1 MRPPWR
7 IICDCGG
14 WPRPTTT
21 SPPLL
26 SVTRLTFS
34 EFRRRLA
41 DAVRPDPAVPARR
54 WMRRHWPPL
63 ALLAL
68 AIGGVVTLDV
78 WLASCGFGGCPAP
91 AEIRA
96 FRPPEGGK
104 IVDRNGLLI
113 ARLTVV
119 RRVNVPLDR
128 VPSYVREAFIAV
140 EDRRFYEHDGLDW
153 RGVFRA
159 AVRNTAALGVRE
171 GFSTITMQ
179 VVRNTYLARY
189 FSERSLRRKMMELR
203 LARLLEASLTKDQIL
218 ELYLNVIYLG
228 NGVYGVEAAS
238 RDLFGKSVDRLT
250 LAEGAMLAALPK
262 GPSAYTPRNNPQRAL
277 ARRNL
282 VLAVM
287 VREGYVARR
296 RADEAARQPIIVAH
310 DEWRPVQPND
320 SYAVDAV
327 RAVVDSVLGHRDREE
342 LGNATVYTSL
352 DLRAQLAADRAVRR
366 RATAIARESG
376 GSYGARGE
384 AEVEGAMV
392 ALDPLTGD
400 VRALVGGR
408 HFERGSFNRALAA
421 HRQPGSAFKP
431 FVYAAA
437 LGTGMTPA
445 TMVDD
450 EPVEVQQG
458 RDVWSPSNFDDEY
471 LGRVT
476 LRRALER
483 SANAATVRVSRA
495 VGESRVAAVAHANG
509 IASALPTVPAL
520 ALGAAEVTPFELV
533 AAYAP
538 FANGGYRVR
547 PRLVQRIEN
556 ADGTPLWTN
565 AAAPAVQV
573 MDPRDAYQLTSML
586 RAVVDHGTGHTLR
599 DLGVKG
605 RVAGKTGTT
614 NNGADVWFVGY
625 TPSLVAGFWFGYDT
639 PRTIGPDASGG
650 RLAAPAW
657 ADFYLTG
664 WREPAAS
671 ASAWVPPA
679 GMEARTIDAVTG
691 ELATEWCPTQQT
703 EYFKP
708 GTSPTEPCREHEGPP
723 EMMDE
728 NHDRGWMNDITDRVS
743 DALKKVF
750 KF

>member
-1 MRPPWR
+1 M
-7 IICDCGG
+7 
-14 WPRPTTT
+14 
-21 SPPLL
+21 
-26 SVTRLTFS
+26 TRLTLS
-34 EFRRRLA
+34 EFRRRFVEA
-41 DAVRPDPAVPARR
+41 IRPDPDVPARQ
-54 WMRRHWPPL
+54 WLRRHWAPL
-63 ALLAL
+63 ALLTLGIA
-68 AIGGVVTLDV
+68 GVATLDV
-78 WLASCGFGGCPAP
+78 WLASCGFGGCPTP
-91 AEIRA
+91 TEIRA
-96 FRPPEGGK
+96 FRPPEGGR
-104 IVDRNGLLI
+104 ILDRNGQFI

-119 RRVNVPLDR
+119 RRVNVPLSR
-128 VPSYVREAFIAV
+128 VPAHVRQAFIAV
-140 EDRRFYEHDGLDW
+140 EDRRFYDHAGLDW

-159 AVRNTAALGVRE
+159 TARNAAALGIRE

-189 FSERSLRRKMMELR
+189 FSERTLRRKLMELR
-203 LARLLEASLTKDQIL
+203 LARLLEANLSKDQIL

-238 RDLFGKSVDRLT
+238 RDLFGKSVEGLT

-262 GPSAYTPRNNPQRAL
+262 GPSAYTPRNNPRRAL

-282 VLAVM
+282 VLSIM
-287 VREGYVARR
+287 SREGYVARR
-296 RADEAARQPIIVAH
+296 RAEEAVSQPVVVARE
-310 DEWRPVQPND
+310 EWRPIQPND

-327 RAVVDSVLGHRDREE
+327 RALVDSVLGRRAREE
-342 LGNATVYTSL
+342 LGNATVYTTL
-352 DLRAQLAADRAVRR
+352 DLRAQLAADRAVSR
-366 RATAIARESG
+366 RAAAISREAGG
-376 GSYGARGE
+376 GSYGARGT
-384 AEVEGAMV
+384 AASVEGAMV
-392 ALDPLTGD
+392 AMDPLTGD

-408 HFERGSFNRALAA
+408 RFERGSFNRALAA

-437 LGTGMTPA
+437 LAAGMTPA

-450 EPVEVQQG
+450 EPIEVRTGGQ
-458 RDVWSPSNFDDEY
+458 VWTPSNFDDEY

-476 LRRALER
+476 LRRALQR

-495 VGESRVAAVAHANG
+495 VGEPRVAALAHRNG
-509 IASALPTVPAL
+509 ITSPLPTLPAL

-547 PRLVQRIEN
+547 PRLVRRIE
-556 ADGTPLWTN
+556 AASGAALWSN
-565 AAAPAVQV
+565 AAAPAVPV

-586 RAVVDHGTGHTLR
+586 RAVVDHGTGRTVR

-625 TPSLVAGFWFGYDT
+625 TPSLVAGFWFGYDQ
-639 PRTIGPDASGG
+639 PRTIAYNASGG

-657 ADFYLTG
+657 ADFYLAG

-671 ASAWVPPA
+671 ADAWRPPP
-679 GMEARTIDAVTG
+679 GMEPRVIDAITG
-691 ELATEWCPTQQT
+691 ERASEWCPTTTT

-708 GTSPTEPCREHEGPP
+708 GTAPTEPCREHEGGL

-743 DALKKVF
+743 DALRKVF